1 MKTALVI
8 ALAILALHALPGCAT
23 APGQPDFATRA
34 FMAGQMIQATQPP
47 VQQPIVIHCLGCR

>member
-8 ALAILALHALPGCAT
+8 ALAILALHALPGCAN

-34 FMAGQMIQATQPP
+34 FMAGQMIQATQPAP
-47 VQQPIVIHCLGCR
+47 PIVIHCLGCR